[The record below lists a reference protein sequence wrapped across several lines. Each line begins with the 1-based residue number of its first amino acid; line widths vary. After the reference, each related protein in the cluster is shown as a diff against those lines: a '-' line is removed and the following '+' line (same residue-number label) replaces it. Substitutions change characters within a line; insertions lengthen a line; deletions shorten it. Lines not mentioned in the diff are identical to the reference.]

1 MISLWHLL
9 WIVPVCVIVGFVV
22 GVICGYSNSPAD
34 VYVDENGDVYI
45 NSKLKRIEKEVDEP
59 K

>member
-9 WIVPVCVIVGFVV
+9 WIVPLSVVFGFV
-22 GVICGYSNSPAD
+22 IAALLCAAKEAD
-34 VYVDENGDVYI
+34 NYMEANRFI
-45 NSKLKRIEKEVDEP
+45 EIESKEDEP

>member
-9 WIVPVCVIVGFVV
+9 WIVPLSVVFGFVV
-22 GVICGYSNSPAD
+22 AAMLCANKTAD